1 MLHNFKLQD
10 AVVSLL
16 AIVALAVNESKRF
29 EYMKV
34 ISGDTELPVRL
45 P

>member
-16 AIVALAVNESKRF
+16 AIVALAVNAYNTFFLLAGVKGS
-29 EYMKV
+29 
-34 ISGDTELPVRL
+34 ST
-45 P
+45 